1 MPTVIKRISIITCT
15 LILSVFFLSSFS
27 SLTVYAEENDNEDV
41 EDVEEDEE
49 DDGVYE
55 DNIIDNNATNTED
68 EDEDLNN
75 EQSEK
80 ILQVYED
87 LDDIL
92 VIDKGIWYQ
101 DILRSTGKG
110 IMLLLAKIVDY
121 LENGVDTLL
130 GQNHFYEQSGV
141 KNLMDKLTPYA
152 FGLFFISLIVLGFQF
167 MWNKIDNRAE
177 LIMNIVLAVSVIILV
192 PKMFSVL
199 DDVLQWGL
207 DGVSGEHSISEDVI
221 KTNVADLKLYVDRQF
236 DYADEEDN
244 DYAGDEDILPRPTS
258 RNDISVGTTDFTNG
272 NTLKGTNISVT
283 EKLDIQADEGWFPW
297 TTEEW
302 VSDLKNNNT
311 VGYNFLQ
318 YKAVPTADGSTLKLK
333 KLAKNAVPATKIGQ
347 ESYFRYKLNW
357 GTIFSTLAI
366 LGFVLAITVVKVAR
380 VMYELAFHGIA
391 VMFVAG
397 SDINGGQRIK
407 KMITEIVSSFA
418 VLFVMV
424 LILKLYTYFTSWA
437 LEIKSDIGWLPY
449 ILVMIA
455 GAWAVIDAPDIVT
468 RILGIDAGLR
478 SGWQAMAGAYAGSKT
493 AGSIGK
499 GAGKGIAGLGSG
511 VAGGKGLIDGLR
523 GKQPPSASAN
533 QGASKI
539 NSSGSSSGQ
548 GGGGGSPK
556 GNEESSH
563 ENPSSN
569 EPTKTENTPQS
580 KSSQGKDEQNKK
592 IPSDNKTQNKKDN
605 KQPPQTPPQE
615 QEGADSKEIPSE
627 KGGSGA
633 TPLINNI
640 DDSRNPYETEKGLF
654 GGTRGKRT
662 RTESKARGY
671 NTGARIRNK
680 LKNKFKRID
689 DDE

>member
-1 MPTVIKRISIITCT
+1 MSIMIKRISIITCT
-15 LILSVFFLSSFS
+15 LIMSVFFFS
-27 SLTVYAEENDNEDV
+27 SLSTLTVNAEETDNE
-41 EDVEEDEE
+41 EVEEVEEVEEE
-49 DDGVYE
+49 DDDIVGGNV
-55 DNIIDNNATNTED
+55 TNTDD
-68 EDEDLNN
+68 EEEEDLNN
-75 EQSEK
+75 EQSEA

-141 KNLMDKLTPYA
+141 KNLMDTLTPYA
-152 FGLFFISLIVLGFQF
+152 FGLFFISLIVIGFQF

-199 DDVLQWGL
+199 DEVLQWGL
-207 DGVSGEHSISEDVI
+207 DGISGDHSISEEVI
-221 KTNVADLKLYVDRQF
+221 QTNVADLKLYVDKKF
-236 DYADEEDN
+236 NYADEDDN
-244 DYAGDEDILPRPTS
+244 NYAGDEDILPRPTS
-258 RNDISVGTTDFTNG
+258 RNDIAVGTTDFTNG
-272 NTLKGTNISVT
+272 NLLEGTNISVT

-302 VSDLKNNNT
+302 VKDLKNNNT
-311 VGYNFLQ
+311 IGYNFLQ
-318 YKAVPTADGSTLKLK
+318 YKSVPTADGSTLKLK

-347 ESYFRYKLNW
+347 EAYYRYNLNW
-357 GTIFSTLAI
+357 GTIFATLVI

-499 GAGKGIAGLGSG
+499 GAGKGIAGIGSG
-511 VAGGKGLIDGLR
+511 VAGSRGLIDGLR
-523 GKQPPSASAN
+523 GKNPASAN

-539 NSSGSSSGQ
+539 NGGGSSQ

-556 GNEESSH
+556 GEDKLQ
-563 ENPSSN
+563 ENAGSN
-569 EPTKTENTPQS
+569 GGISPKGTKDA
-580 KSSQGKDEQNKK
+580 SQGAEEQNKK
-592 IPSDNKTQNKKDN
+592 IPSNNKSQNKKDGKQAQQ
-605 KQPPQTPPQE
+605 KQPSQGGS
-615 QEGADSKEIPSE
+615 GAKEVSNEIDGSSSQ
-627 KGGSGA
+627 GGSGA

-640 DDSRNPYETEKGLF
+640 DDARNPYNKEKGIL
-654 GGTRGKRT
+654 GGGRGKQR
-662 RTESKARGY
+662 RKDSRARGY

-680 LKNKFKRID
+680 LKNKFKKIPKRKK
-689 DDE
+689 